1 MTEKKLLATRNGFA
15 TGLIKAAQ
23 KNPQIVAL
31 SADLSDSLR
40 LTEFKKLFPGRY
52 IECGVAEQNLVGVA
66 AGLNL
71 AGKIPFA
78 TSFASFN
85 PSRNFD
91 QIRNI
96 AYSNL
101 NVKIVGGHAGLVTGA
116 DGAFH
121 QSLEDL
127 SLMIALPNMRVVS
140 PADAR
145 QAELATLALAET
157 AGPSYLRL
165 SRLAVSDLEF
175 LLEALDNKTDESANF
190 ALNHAQ
196 LLTRGQDISIVS
208 TGVLSHETI
217 RATLKLQQLGI
228 QVELINVISLK
239 PLDLDTIINSCQK
252 TQALLVLS
260 EEQLGAGFNAY
271 LAEHLITEVGL
282 SMNKTIVTEFMAVD
296 NSFGES
302 GDAEQL
308 LNKYQLDSQAILKK
322 TLSLLKK
329 KKNMLAN

>member
-1 MTEKKLLATRNGFA
+1 MTEKKLLATRDGFA

-23 KNPQIVAL
+23 KNSEIVAL

-40 LTEFKKLFPGRY
+40 LTEFKKLFPSRY
-52 IECGVAEQNLVGVA
+52 VECGVAEQNMIGVA
-66 AGLNL
+66 AGLSL
-71 AGKIPFA
+71 VGKIPFA

-101 NVKIVGGHAGLVTGA
+101 NVKIVGGHAGLVTGE

-121 QSLEDL
+121 QCLEDL
-127 SLMIALPNMRVVS
+127 GLMLALPNMRVIS

-145 QAELATLALAET
+145 QAELATKALAT
-157 AGPSYLRL
+157 TTGPSYLRL

-175 LLEALDNKTDESANF
+175 LLNALENKTTDSKNF
-190 ALNHAQ
+190 DLNKAQ
-196 LLTRGQDISIVS
+196 LLTKGTDITLVS
-208 TGVLSHETI
+208 TGVLSHEAI
-217 RATLKLQQLGI
+217 RASLKLQQLGI

-239 PLDLDTIINSCQK
+239 PLDLDTILASCQK

-260 EEQLGAGFNAY
+260 EEQLGTGFNAY
-271 LAEHLITEVGL
+271 LAQQLITELGKSL
-282 SMNKTIVTEFMAVD
+282 KKALVTEFIAV
-296 NSFGES
+296 NNRFGES
-302 GDAEQL
+302 GVAEQL
-308 LNKYQLDSQAILKK
+308 LEKYELDSQAILKK
-322 TLSLLKK
+322 TLLLLKK
-329 KKNMLAN
+329 KKKMLAN